1 MNEFAGRLR
10 ERIVIEKPSEVRTTT
25 GLRSEGWE
33 PLTSCWGAIEQD
45 GVGRDAIA
53 TAMSAM
59 PRFRVTVRARD
70 DLSIGQRVRWGKRIL
85 AMRQLLANPLQP
97 DRIVLR
103 CEEERA

>member
-1 MNEFAGRLR
+1 MSEFAGRLR

-25 GLRSEGWE
+25 GFRTEGWE
-33 PLTSCWGAIEQD
+33 RLASCWGAIEQD
-45 GVGRDAIA
+45 GVGSEAA
-53 TAMSAM
+53 AMAVSAM

-70 DLSIGQRVRWGKRIL
+70 DLAIGQRVRWGKRTL

-97 DRIVLR
+97 DRMVLK